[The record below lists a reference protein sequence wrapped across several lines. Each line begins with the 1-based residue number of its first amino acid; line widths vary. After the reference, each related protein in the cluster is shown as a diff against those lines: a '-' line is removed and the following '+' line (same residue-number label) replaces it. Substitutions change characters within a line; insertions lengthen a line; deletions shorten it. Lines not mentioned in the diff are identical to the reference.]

1 MARARSL
8 RAADAVGLGKLAV
21 DAVRGL
27 TDVVESM
34 HGTIASVS
42 PILGAPPKTKTRGIT
57 RLVYQTIRGVTGLI
71 GGGVEIALART
82 LATPDDDPATTPRRD
97 ALVSGLNGVVGDYL
111 ETTGNPLAMPM
122 RLYRHDASP
131 PSGRVLVLV
140 HGLCA
145 NHAHWKHRGHCHGEA
160 LALSHALSP
169 VYASYNSGRH
179 VSLNGRELAATLE
192 ELVETWPVPIT
203 QLVLL
208 GHSMGGLVSRSA
220 CEYGRRAGHRWLQHL
235 SDLVLLGT
243 PHHGAPL
250 ERAGNLAALLLE
262 LSPYAAPIARIGGGR
277 SAGIVDLRFGNV
289 VDEDW
294 QDQDR
299 QHRTDPRK
307 PLPLPD
313 GVRCFTIAA
322 SRGRRA
328 GDVRDRLLG
337 DGLVPLASAL
347 GQHADAAYALAFPEA
362 HQRVIHECGHLDLLD
377 HPTVVEQLAGWLR
390 A

>member
-1 MARARSL
+1 MARGSL

-34 HGTIASVS
+34 HGTISSLS
-42 PILGAPPKTKTRGIT
+42 PIVGAPPKTKTRGIT
-57 RLVYQTIRGVTGLI
+57 RLVYQTIRGVTGVI
-71 GGGVEIALART
+71 GGGIDLALSRT
-82 LATPDDDPATTPRRD
+82 AASSGDETTGSPQRD
-97 ALVSGLNGVVGDYL
+97 VLVSVLNGIVGDYL
-111 ETTGNPLAMPM
+111 AATGNPLAMPM
-122 RLYRHDASP
+122 RLHRRDTSP
-131 PSGRVLVLV
+131 PSGRIIVLV
-140 HGLCA
+140 HGLCS
-145 NHAHWKHRGHCHGEA
+145 NHVQWKHRGHCHGEA
-160 LALSHALSP
+160 LATSHALTP

-179 VSLNGRELAATLE
+179 ISLNGRELAAALE
-192 ELVETWPVPIT
+192 DLVDTWPVPVT

-220 CEYGRRAGHRWLQHL
+220 CEYGRRAGHRWMQHL
-235 SDLVLLGT
+235 SDLVFLGT

-277 SAGIVDLRFGNV
+277 SDGIVDLRFGNV

-294 QDQDR
+294 QDHHR
-299 QHRTDPRK
+299 QHRNDPRK
-307 PLPLPD
+307 PLPLPE

-347 GQHADAAYALAFPEA
+347 GHHPDSAFALQFPEA
-362 HQRVIHECGHLDLLD
+362 HQRVIQECGHLDLLD
-377 HPTVVEQLAGWLR
+377 HATVVEQLAEWLR